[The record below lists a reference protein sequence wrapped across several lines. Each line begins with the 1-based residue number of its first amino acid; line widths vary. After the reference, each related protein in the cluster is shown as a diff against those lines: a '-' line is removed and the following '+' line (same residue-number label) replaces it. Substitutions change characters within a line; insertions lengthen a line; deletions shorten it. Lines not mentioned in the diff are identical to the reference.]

1 MPACSKDNTCLNH
14 PKIHQQGLGTFSLG
28 VAPMDIRYCA
38 KSRRE
43 GGVTLKEQVS
53 IAPLKSFC
61 SGNTACPLIFAS
73 SQQSCLLE
81 DYLYL
86 DSCRERR
93 AGVVGQVRKEVNMA
107 KQSVMYSKCVGY
119 NYDPTEVGLRQVID
133 IRTEYHKIVII
144 SFPLPPLLNLS
155 AFHKKFSP
163 YIQTKT
169 TNMSFQMR
177 SILPPMSQPAF
188 LSLRKSKQCRFLIAH
203 KRAQK
208 KKLFFLYH
216 PVKTCRC

>member
-1 MPACSKDNTCLNH
+1 
-14 PKIHQQGLGTFSLG
+14 
-28 VAPMDIRYCA
+28 
-38 KSRRE
+38 
-43 GGVTLKEQVS
+43 
-53 IAPLKSFC
+53 
-61 SGNTACPLIFAS
+61 
-73 SQQSCLLE
+73 
-81 DYLYL
+81 
-86 DSCRERR
+86 
-93 AGVVGQVRKEVNMA
+93 MA
-107 KQSVMYSKCVGY
+107 KQSVMFSKCVRY
-119 NYDPTEVGLRQVID
+119 NYDPTEVGLMQVID

-208 KKLFFLYH
+208 RDYLFSIILSKHADAKHATGVAVRILTEGKGQLQRSFASENLLF
-216 PVKTCRC
+216 PVSKTFQRDLNLNFPAIIFKENIEKIFYF